1 MHDHHPNP
9 HAPRNT
15 FCGQTRREFFW
26 EAGGAFTSVALA
38 SMLVQDG
45 FLAKQAM
52 AFDGETPMPNPL
64 VPKPPKLPKLHCSI
78 SPSTPPTCK
87 PQWQPPLP
95 FATPQK
101 TCVATSNTRLPW
113 PVKWSN
119 AL

>member
-1 MHDHHPNP
+1 MHDHHSHP

-52 AFDGETPMPNPL
+52 AFDGET
-64 VPKPPKLPKLHCSI
+64 
-78 SPSTPPTCK
+78 
-87 PQWQPPLP
+87 
-95 FATPQK
+95 
-101 TCVATSNTRLPW
+101 
-113 PVKWSN
+113 
-119 AL
+119 